1 MYVTQ
6 NNTKENNSV
15 PTWDFL
21 PAVDVCHYQ
30 VSTVSMLCTDY

>member
-6 NNTKENNSV
+6 NNTKENNSILNMG
-15 PTWDFL
+15 FL

-30 VSTVSMLCTDY
+30 VSMLYTDY